1 MASFGSLHI
10 NFELALDLIMHL
22 VKSRVVNIVNVY
34 LTTHSFQMETKSKIR
49 AMGKESFIKET

>member
-49 AMGKESFIKET
+49 ATGEGSFIKET

>member
-49 AMGKESFIKET
+49 ATGEGSFIKEN